1 MYFND
6 FRPSFAMWVQLQ
18 VCCWLFFFVV
28 VLICFIFEKELYD
41 HKQGGNTYK
50 KSCVKENCTYYT
62 SNSLFLQNK
71 VFPLYFLA
79 SEVHVLIILD
89 RSYFH
94 PITSMNAHRV
104 MT

>member
-1 MYFND
+1 MTSD
-6 FRPSFAMWVQLQ
+6 LFRYVGSITSL
-18 VCCWLFFFVV
+18 LFFFSLFV
-28 VLICFIFEKELYD
+28 CFIFERELYD
-41 HKQGGNTYK
+41 HQQGGNISK
-50 KSCVKENCTYYT
+50 KSHIKENCAYYT

-79 SEVHVLIILD
+79 SEVHVLIIILD

-94 PITSMNAHRV
+94 AITSMNAHRV